1 MIVTYYNRISF
12 FGDFV
17 RSLFFYCPVRGIIR
31 KVLNKIESFLTFV
44 YNYVN
49 KCRLKEVNNV
59 QFLKDYPRKR
69 IELAAIEKHYGL
81 FNYQELYQF
90 IQRALQQG
98 DLEPVKASGSN
109 GKKPALYKK
118 IPHCD
123 KD

>member
-1 MIVTYYNRISF
+1 M
-12 FGDFV
+12 
-17 RSLFFYCPVRGIIR
+17 
-31 KVLNKIESFLTFV
+31 

-69 IELAAIEKHYGL
+69 IELAAIEKHYEL

-98 DLEPVKASGSN
+98 NLNPSKRVEVMEKSRLFIKN
-109 GKKPALYKK
+109 TTL
-118 IPHCD
+118 
-123 KD
+123 